1 MTVRITVEC
10 LFAYAWN
17 ERSVCVEY
25 AGKASQQKKSSRARK
40 LGTRD
45 LEALRRGAVQ
55 SGIPDAIVFDRNDL
69 PPEQKISWP
78 LAQLLQDEVSD
89 HPTLEEYQS
98 ALTAIV
104 AAWNTSLLPE
114 SERAEALRDRIG
126 FDKSVPPEIRREVT
140 QGIERLIEEK
150 VARFPH
156 DRRRIVSW
164 EARLEGDVLRVVAAA
179 SDGPRHDT
187 LEDVMR
193 GLLRTMSA

>member
-1 MTVRITVEC
+1 M
-10 LFAYAWN
+10 
-17 ERSVCVEY
+17 
-25 AGKASQQKKSSRARK
+25 GKASQQKKSSRARK
-40 LGTRD
+40 LGARD

-55 SGIPDAIVFDRNDL
+55 SGIPDAIVLDRNDL

-78 LAQLLQDEVSD
+78 LAQMLQDEVSD

-114 SERAEALRDRIG
+114 SERGEALRDRIG
-126 FDKSVPPEIRREVT
+126 FDKSVPPEIRREII
-140 QGIERLIEEK
+140 QGIERLIGEK
-150 VARFPH
+150 LARFPH

-164 EARLEGDVLRVVAAA
+164 EAKLEGDVLRVVAAA

-187 LEDVMR
+187 PEDVMR

>member
-1 MTVRITVEC
+1 
-10 LFAYAWN
+10 
-17 ERSVCVEY
+17 
-25 AGKASQQKKSSRARK
+25 
-40 LGTRD
+40 
-45 LEALRRGAVQ
+45 
-55 SGIPDAIVFDRNDL
+55 IVFDRNDL

-98 ALTAIV
+98 ALMAIV

>member
-1 MTVRITVEC
+1 M
-10 LFAYAWN
+10 
-17 ERSVCVEY
+17 
-25 AGKASQQKKSSRARK
+25 GKASQQKKSSRARK

-114 SERAEALRDRIG
+114 SERAEALRDQIG

-140 QGIERLIEEK
+140 QRIERLIEEK